1 MREKIAVLMAA
12 LLAGVILAGPA
23 VAQQVDETVYNDYPP
38 RWAGY
43 ALHPVGVA
51 LDLGLVKP
59 LTLAVCTMPWLFGL
73 SPQECPQERTTPFG
87 N

>member
-1 MREKIAVLMAA
+1 MRKGMAVLMAA

-23 VAQQVDETVYNDYPP
+23 VAQQVDETVYNDYPF
-38 RWAGY
+38 RWTGY

-59 LTLAVCTMPWLFGL
+59 MTFAVCIMPWLFGL
-73 SPQECPQERTTPFG
+73 SPQECPQEQTTPFG
-87 N
+87 D